1 MTPVPY
7 SSAYQRPLRTLVA
20 LGLGIAALSACG
32 DAPVTDEEAP
42 ERAGGVIT
50 LFTDST
56 ELFMEHPALIVGVGG
71 TFAAHLTDL
80 TDFTPLRSGRIV
92 LTFTPR
98 DGGAPLV
105 VTQDAPRVP
114 GIYGPAPVFTA
125 AGTYDLVIDV
135 DSPQAKDRI
144 EVPGLVVY
152 ATEEDAPWDYGED
165 GGIPFL
171 KEQQWRT
178 PGFRT
183 DFADSGSLAIALNV
197 PGEITPAPGAAQMAA
212 APAGGL
218 LDLSESAPAVG
229 MRVRRGAVLA
239 RVRPTLGAGGASFA
253 DARARLREAEE
264 EHARAERLL
273 RAEAIPERRM
283 HEATVALDAAR
294 EALAAIGGGSITAD
308 GLVELRAPIDGVVVQ
323 RWGTAG
329 ARVEAGDPLFSI
341 VDPRRLWVTAFVPV
355 ESVARVDRNA
365 RAAVT
370 PEGSAG
376 AAFMARPLGVS
387 AAVDALTRAVRVS
400 YALEGLREEI
410 PVGTLARVAV
420 PTRTRGN
427 GIIVPASA
435 VLEEDGNS
443 IVFVQTSG
451 ERYERRMVQVDGGD
465 GQRVLVRSGLAAGD
479 RVVTGAAYQVK
490 LASLSTAV
498 PTHGHEH

>member
-1 MTPVPY
+1 VTH
-7 SSAYQRPLRTLVA
+7 TLSFSRRLAV
-20 LGLGIAALSACG
+20 LALSAALFNACS
-32 DAPVTDEEAP
+32 DAPAADAAP

-56 ELFMEHPALIVGVGG
+56 ELFMEHPALIVGVEGK
-71 TFAAHLTDL
+71 FAAHLTDL
-80 TDFTPLRSGRIV
+80 TDFAPLRSGRIV

-98 DGGAPLV
+98 SGGAPLV
-105 VTQDAPRVP
+105 VTQEAPRVA

-125 AGTYDLVIDV
+125 PGIYDLVIDV

-152 ATEEDAPWDYGED
+152 ATEEDAPLDESED
-165 GGIPFL
+165 AGIPFL
-171 KEQQWRT
+171 KEQQWKT
-178 PGFRT
+178 AGFRT
-183 DFADSGSLAIALNV
+183 DFAVSGSVAIAVNV
-197 PGEITPAPGAAQMAA
+197 PGEIVPAPGASQVAA
-212 APAGGL
+212 APASGL
-218 LDLSESAPAVG
+218 LELVESAPAVG
-229 MRVRRGAVLA
+229 MRVRRGDVLA
-239 RVRPTLGAGGASFA
+239 RVRPTLGEGGASFA

-294 EALAAIGGGSITAD
+294 EALAAIGGGSVTAD
-308 GLVELRAPIDGVVVQ
+308 GLLEVRSPIDGVVVQ

-329 ARVEAGDPLFSI
+329 ARVEAGTPLFSI
-341 VDPRRLWVTAFVPV
+341 VNPQRLWITAFVPV
-355 ESVARVDRNA
+355 DVVSRVDRNA

-370 PEGSAG
+370 PEGFTD
-376 AAFMARPLGVS
+376 AAFTARPLGVS
-387 AAVDALTRAVRVS
+387 AAVDSLTRAVRVS
-400 YALEGLREEI
+400 YAIDGLREGI

-420 PTRTRGN
+420 PTRTRGT
-427 GIIVPASA
+427 GVVVPASA
-435 VLEEDGNS
+435 VLEEDGNY

-451 ERYERRMVQVDGGD
+451 ERYERRLVQVDGGD
-465 GQRVLVRSGLAAGD
+465 GRRTLVRSGLVAGD
-479 RVVTGAAYQVK
+479 RVVSGAAYQVK